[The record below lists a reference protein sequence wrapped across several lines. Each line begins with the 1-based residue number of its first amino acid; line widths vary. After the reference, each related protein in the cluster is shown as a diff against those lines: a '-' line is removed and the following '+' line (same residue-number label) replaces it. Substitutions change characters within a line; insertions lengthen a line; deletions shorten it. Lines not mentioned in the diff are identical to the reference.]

1 MPFIKVQ
8 FRPGVN
14 RETTSYGDES
24 GWYNSNLIRFRKGRP
39 EKMGGWERLSSNTIE
54 GTGRSLHAWAALDG
68 SKYMGLGTETKFY
81 IEEGGGYND
90 ITPIRVTTT
99 LGSNPLK
106 TGSASSGILTV
117 TAPSHGA
124 VDNDFVTFYGATT
137 TDGVTA
143 AQINIE
149 HQITLIDS
157 NSYTVTT
164 EGSASSGDT
173 AGGGS
178 AVVAEYQINT
188 GLNTVVTGTGFGAGT
203 WGGFEPA
210 YSQTTLND
218 SGGISDSDTS
228 FTLTSASDFET
239 ASTTTGANFTASSSS
254 MSAADSSS
262 FPSKGTILIGS
273 EKIRYGTNSSNV
285 FGDLT
290 RGDDGTTAASSSSGA
305 TITFV
310 GLMLIEDELIQYTG
324 KSTNLINAGVV
335 RGVRGTTAASHAD
348 ALAVKEANAF
358 VGWGESS
365 TTAAETGFN
374 IRLYAQDNWGE
385 DLIFNVYD
393 GGAYYWDKTLGL
405 GARATTFASQT
416 GASDAPTITRRI
428 MVSGADRHVVCF
440 GCNPISETTQDL
452 LMVRWSDQED
462 PVDWTPTATNTA
474 GSQRISSGSE
484 IISAQKTRQEM
495 LIWTDT
501 SLHSMRFIGPP
512 FTFGITMLANNVS
525 MLGPNTVVTVG
536 DKVFWMDRENFYVY
550 TGRVQVI
557 PCTLLRYVFDDIN
570 LDQSFKCFAASNK
583 MFDEVFW
590 FYPTADSDE
599 IDRYVKFN
607 FFENTWDLGTL
618 SRTAWMDFGI
628 HDNPRGSGAADS
640 LNYVYIHE
648 LGQNDD
654 GSAMTAFIES
664 ADFDLS
670 PDGDHFM
677 FLSRLIPDIS
687 ITDTSGDSSG
697 EVDYV
702 IKTRNF
708 PGDSLT
714 TNSTNTV
721 TSTTQQS
728 YLRARARQA
737 SLRIESSKTDL
748 AWTLGDLRLDIRPDG
763 RR

>member
-1 MPFIKVQ
+1 MPLSKIT

-14 RETTSYGDES
+14 RETTSYGDEN
-24 GWYNSNLIRFRKGRP
+24 GWYNSDLIRFRKGRP

-54 GTGRSLHAWAALDG
+54 GTGRSLHVWAALDG

-90 ITPIRVTTT
+90 VTPIRATTT
-99 LGSNPLK
+99 LGANPLK

-124 VDNDFVTFYGATT
+124 VDNDFVTFSGATT

-143 AQINIE
+143 AQINTE
-149 HQITLIDS
+149 FQLTLIDS

-203 WGGFEPA
+203 WGGLTST

-239 ASTTTGANFTASSSS
+239 ASTTTGANLTASSSS
-254 MSAADSSS
+254 IAAANSSA

-273 EKIRYGTNSSNV
+273 EKIRYGTNASNV
-285 FGDLT
+285 FGELT
-290 RGDDGTTAASSSSGA
+290 RGEDGTTAASSSSGA
-305 TITFV
+305 AITFV

-335 RGVRGTTAASHAD
+335 RGVRGTTAAAHAD
-348 ALAVKEANAF
+348 GLAVKEANAF

-365 TTAAETGFN
+365 TTAAETGSN
-374 IRLYAQDNWGE
+374 IRLYTQDNWGE

-393 GGAYYWDKTLGL
+393 GAPYYWDKTLGL

-440 GCNPISETTQDL
+440 GCNPINETDQDL

-501 SLHSMRFIGPP
+501 SLHAMRFTGPP
-512 FTFGITMLANNVS
+512 FTFGISMLANNVS
-525 MLGPNTVVTVG
+525 ILGPNAVTTVG

-590 FYPTADSDE
+590 FYPTSDSDE

-607 FFENTWDLGTL
+607 FTENTWDLGSL
-618 SRTAWMDFGI
+618 SRTAWVDYGI
-628 HDNPRGSGAADS
+628 HDNPRGSGAVS
-640 LNYVYIHE
+640 SVNYIYIHE
-648 LGQNDD
+648 LGQNND

-664 ADFDLS
+664 ADFDLG
-670 PDGDHFM
+670 DGDHFM
-677 FLSRLIPDIS
+677 FMSRVVPDIS

-697 EVDYV
+697 TVDYIV
-702 IKTRNF
+702 KTRNY

-714 TNSTNTV
+714 TNSTNSV
-721 TSTTQQS
+721 TPTTQQS
-728 YLRARARQA
+728 FVRARSRQA
-737 SLRIESSKTDL
+737 VMRIQSASTDL
-748 AWTLGDLRLDIRPDG
+748 AWTLGDLRLDLRPDG